1 MSTHRP
7 VHGLFVPLCVLFGL
21 AALAAQWRSWVLAG
35 DAARATPTDMPAA
48 TSPGDAR
55 LQVRREGTPLRDEPG
70 RFTLSGNRVAFNA
83 SDGTTYIGLEN
94 LNLQRVA
101 KAVAASPE
109 VIEWFVTGTLTEYQ
123 GSNYLLVTHVRRK
136 SAMPK
141 PPRGF

>member
-1 MSTHRP
+1 MSTRRP
-7 VHGLFVPLCVLFGL
+7 VYGLFLPLCVLFGL

-35 DAARATPTDMPAA
+35 DGAPAPPAEAPAA
-48 TSPGDAR
+48 AGPEAR
-55 LQVRREGTPLRDEPG
+55 PQVHREGTALLDEPG
-70 RFTLSGNRVAFNA
+70 RFTLSGNRVAFVA
-83 SDGTTYIGLEN
+83 SDGSTYIGLEN

-109 VIEWFVTGTLTEYQ
+109 AIEWFVTGTLTEYQ

-136 SAMPK
+136 SAVPK